1 MYVAWK
7 WEVIKWQ
14 EHGKNTTSAFLL
26 QCCFLPTGPREKPCK
41 GTTQRLGISS
51 AVFQRQISQ
60 IHSQN
65 SCLKIRK
72 WSAPNLSPICHHLLK
87 LSTSDGAELWAG
99 REMSWLK
106 LLSHGLYMNFWCFQ
120 SSFCFPCQ
128 KPRNHKEFHF
138 DKWYWTCTKK
148 FCFKFSRCLNKLL
161 QYCALWTKEVPY
173 KLRLRKIFYSS
184 LWELYFLTSFADC
197 NLSLMHFVMIQL
209 SLIWQCLL
217 GIFVCILR
225 LVFTLKIDPLF
236 FVWFSKKN

>member
-14 EHGKNTTSAFLL
+14 EHGKNTTAAFLL
-26 QCCFLPTGPREKPCK
+26 QCCFPSNWASWETLQRY
-41 GTTQRLGISS
+41 TQRLGTSS

-60 IHSQN
+60 IHSLN

-72 WSAPNLSPICHHLLK
+72 WLAPNLSPICHHLLK

-128 KPRNHKEFHF
+128 KPRNHILLGISL
-138 DKWYWTCTKK
+138 WQMILNMYKK

-173 KLRLRKIFYSS
+173 KVGLREIFYSS
-184 LWELYFLTSFADC
+184 LWQLYFLTSF
-197 NLSLMHFVMIQL
+197 
-209 SLIWQCLL
+209 
-217 GIFVCILR
+217 VCR
-225 LVFTLKIDPLF
+225 L
-236 FVWFSKKN
+236 